1 MFFPPQIEGGL
12 LSVRADLGGGTNF
25 LQLPGQQVDIG
36 QWILVSL
43 SRHDNLFTLKV
54 EQGGGSREVQA
65 QLGDHREMLLHP
77 SNLVVGKGPKTGE
90 DAGDFQG
97 EIQRSNTSV
106 AHIDLSPATTTQISS
121 SSV

>member
-77 SNLVVGKGPKTGE
+77 SNVVVGKGPKTGE

-97 EIQRSNTSV
+97 EI
-106 AHIDLSPATTTQISS
+106 
-121 SSV
+121 